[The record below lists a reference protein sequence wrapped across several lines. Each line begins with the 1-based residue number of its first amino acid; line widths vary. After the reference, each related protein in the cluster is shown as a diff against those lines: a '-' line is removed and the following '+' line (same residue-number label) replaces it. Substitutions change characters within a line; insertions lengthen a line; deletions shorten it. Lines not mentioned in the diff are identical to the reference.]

1 MPDRAVPNLP
11 SRDFGGTVRFY
22 GGFGP
27 TPSYRDDAW
36 LILRRGE
43 LVLEFF
49 RFDDLV
55 PEASSFM
62 CSVRV
67 DDVDEL
73 YEDIKRSGVPEHDA
87 GLPGLRPVQTQSW
100 GQRAGFLVDA
110 DGTQLTLIE
119 NGAPDA

>member
-22 GGFGP
+22 GGFGF

-73 YEDIKRSGVPEHDA
+73 YEDIGLSAKKSGWRWACQALPAVPERSQ
-87 GLPGLRPVQTQSW
+87 RPSSALSPVS
-100 GQRAGFLVDA
+100 
-110 DGTQLTLIE
+110 
-119 NGAPDA
+119 